1 MRCANH
7 MNGVFVIDK
16 APGWTSHDVVNKVRR
31 IAGTRKVGHLGTLDP
46 GATGVLPVLLNRATR
61 LAQFFGENEKEYVGV
76 IRFGWSTTTYDAEGE
91 LVGQR
96 AQVALGMEDVE
107 RAFEGF
113 RGTFMQVP
121 PPVSA
126 KKVDGRPAYAL
137 ARKNRPVELAP
148 VEVTVHE
155 LEFLEVWRDAVRIR
169 VRTSAGTYLRSIAH
183 DAGNRLGCGGH
194 LAELRRIRS
203 GPFEIGAARTL
214 EELGALAEKGALRE
228 ALIPAAELLPEF
240 PVEIVD
246 QITEAQIRNGR
257 DFRVSPFRARGEARY
272 VKAVN
277 GAGELVALGTPV
289 MPNVYH
295 PVLVL

>member
-1 MRCANH
+1 